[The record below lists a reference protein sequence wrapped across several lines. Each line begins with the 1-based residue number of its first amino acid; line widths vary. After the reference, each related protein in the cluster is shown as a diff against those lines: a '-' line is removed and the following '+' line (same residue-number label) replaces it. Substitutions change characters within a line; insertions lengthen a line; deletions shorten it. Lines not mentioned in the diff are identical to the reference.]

1 MIISLQVAH
10 QVTNNMR
17 YQRGK
22 DKEQIQAM
30 KQELESA
37 TEQLDEVIVDR
48 ENNANHSK
56 RLNATMTLCYWNR
69 PGNRKNQL
77 ALYTSNEIAATMFP
91 DIGESSRGMPNG
103 GSLRE
108 DGYSSILKMASLE
121 SRFALAID

>member
-56 RLNATMTLCYWNR
+56 RLNATNSLLLEQAWQSQK
-69 PGNRKNQL
+69 P
-77 ALYTSNEIAATMFP
+77 TSTVHIKRNCRNNVPRHRRVIPRYAERRLPTRRWLLQYI
-91 DIGESSRGMPNG
+91 
-103 GSLRE
+103 E
-108 DGYSSILKMASLE
+108 DGLP
-121 SRFALAID
+121 